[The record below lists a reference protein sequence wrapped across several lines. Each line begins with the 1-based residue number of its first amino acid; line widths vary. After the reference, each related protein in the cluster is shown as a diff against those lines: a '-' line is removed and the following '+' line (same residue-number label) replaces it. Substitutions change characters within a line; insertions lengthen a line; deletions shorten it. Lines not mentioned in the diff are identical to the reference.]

1 MISFNLTETFL
12 ETTKHNNFDPFL
24 LILTRSLWLISLA
37 FAVPHGIQGSWQSVM
52 ALTFGMISE
61 FTQDIGWYCVAFKKR
76 LLSRIA
82 IGSVSNCSSPDISD
96 DDIGKIGLSQTVSMC
111 ALGVSVA
118 ALQDRFR
125 DRMRLTVT
133 VMLSLSVVSYVWLA
147 LICSEVR
154 GTSKD

>member
-1 MISFNLTETFL
+1 
-12 ETTKHNNFDPFL
+12 
-24 LILTRSLWLISLA
+24 
-37 FAVPHGIQGSWQSVM
+37 M

-61 FTQDIGWYCVAFKKR
+61 FTQDIGYCVAFKKR

-82 IGSVSNCSSPDISD
+82 IGSVSKFSSPDISD

-154 GTSKD
+154 IQSFKFGSIFLELVV

>member
-1 MISFNLTETFL
+1 MWRCKKQFL
-12 ETTKHNNFDPFL
+12 
-24 LILTRSLWLISLA
+24 SL
-37 FAVPHGIQGSWQSVM
+37 
-52 ALTFGMISE
+52 
-61 FTQDIGWYCVAFKKR
+61 
-76 LLSRIA
+76 IA
-82 IGSVSNCSSPDISD
+82 IGSGSVSKLSSPDISD

-154 GTSKD
+154 GTSNKVQTFLFSWSNQCRTTMSRNLSYIY